1 MSETMRPDKF
11 IILRGL
17 SKHGSIAI
25 SDLNFSGWINN
36 KHKVFRRRKTLFP
49 TLIFRIRKH
58 FSMSQQFLPKNATA
72 LMENRVRY
80 SGKHSLSKIHL
91 RLDVLTIFKDW
102 AKKDEVSSKSRRIG
116 LSRFYSLCIHPGSYF
131 PEYKSHLEFTV
142 NPIFS
147 ETSNILADAKHG
159 KPGSSPSGIAPP
171 FPKPPR
177 TYQDKSHTSG
187 KSVTKAV
194 GHEYRGEAYGCNL
207 PWQFIEL
214 PHTDQDETHT
224 SGKSASW
231 TVWHKHIYREK
242 IAQPPVSDS
251 PEPTL
256 HFHSPV
262 EVALNGL
269 KESVVDIE
277 KKLSE
282 QEGFIEK
289 IGAYNPSISDHASD
303 IVDNRNINIGYLT
316 DQVYQMLERRII
328 IEKERKG
335 W

>member
-1 MSETMRPDKF
+1 MPIAERNDPYQSFRFLVEIHGLIVGGFSEVSGLQAETETEEIREGGVNDHVHKLPKITKYPNITLKRGITDSDILWRWHRDMSETMRPDKF

-171 FPKPPR
+171 FPK
-177 TYQDKSHTSG
+177 
-187 KSVTKAV
+187 
-194 GHEYRGEAYGCNL
+194 
-207 PWQFIEL
+207 
-214 PHTDQDETHT
+214 
-224 SGKSASW
+224 
-231 TVWHKHIYREK
+231 
-242 IAQPPVSDS
+242 
-251 PEPTL
+251 
-256 HFHSPV
+256 
-262 EVALNGL
+262 
-269 KESVVDIE
+269 
-277 KKLSE
+277 
-282 QEGFIEK
+282 
-289 IGAYNPSISDHASD
+289 
-303 IVDNRNINIGYLT
+303 
-316 DQVYQMLERRII
+316 
-328 IEKERKG
+328 
-335 W
+335 

>member
-1 MSETMRPDKF
+1 PEVEIVDHKPLWKF
-11 IILRGL
+11 
-17 SKHGSIAI
+17 
-25 SDLNFSGWINN
+25 
-36 KHKVFRRRKTLFP
+36 P
-49 TLIFRIRKH
+49 LI
-58 FSMSQQFLPKNATA
+58 T
-72 LMENRVRY
+72 
-80 SGKHSLSKIHL
+80 
-91 RLDVLTIFKDW
+91 T
-102 AKKDEVSSKSRRIG
+102 
-116 LSRFYSLCIHPGSYF
+116 
-131 PEYKSHLEFTV
+131 
-142 NPIFS
+142 
-147 ETSNILADAKHG
+147 
-159 KPGSSPSGIAPP
+159 PP
-171 FPKPPR
+171 FPKLPR

-194 GHEYRGEAYGCNL
+194 GHEHRGEAYGCNL